1 MLQLNLDNRAKI
13 VTRQCS
19 EAHNFVD
26 AVHKLRFEILDWFYR
41 QVACHDQDRVGE
53 IHRAPLA
60 IGETAIIK
68 HLQQDVEHLRM
79 SLFDFV

>member
-1 MLQLNLDNRAKI
+1 MLQLNLDNRAK
-13 VTRQCS
+13 VVARQCS
-19 EAHNFVD
+19 EAHNFID
-26 AVHKLRFEILDWFYR
+26 TVHKLWFEILDWFHL
-41 QVACHDQDRVGE
+41 QIACHNQNRVGE